1 MCRLLLQ
8 CNSDV
13 NATASVDHD
22 PNALGWTRSGCRWTP
37 LHVASYIGHIEVCR
51 LLIASKA
58 NVDAKDCS
66 EHTPLQRAIVKDKV
80 AVCQLLLQS
89 NANVEARDSS
99 GWNLMHHAVA
109 LGHETVCR
117 LLIASKAN
125 VTNDRCIRF
134 LTLTFV
140 W

>member
-1 MCRLLLQ
+1 MPQ
-8 CNSDV
+8 
-13 NATASVDHD
+13 
-22 PNALGWTRSGCRWTP
+22 
-37 LHVASYIGHIEVCR
+37 
-51 LLIASKA
+51 
-58 NVDAKDCS
+58 
-66 EHTPLQRAIVKDKV
+66 VKDKV

-134 LTLTFV
+134 LTLTFF